1 MFAALRSTQDRAP
14 ESDAPLRVATTA
26 FFAIALVAPWHAG
39 VAALGFLVAIA
50 TRRWRVPSAGSPA
63 ATAFVGV
70 SILLAATAVLPLL
83 LHPLGDHGVK
93 LLAQFSFL
101 PAIAGLCWF
110 VPRSR
115 GLTVSLW
122 TGVTVG
128 AVLAGVTALTQV
140 VVFEMPRATG
150 TEGNAIVFGDLALLM
165 GALSVALVGPAT
177 NWWSAAGRAHR
188 VGLATT
194 AAAVGGAVAS
204 LLSGSRGGWLAIAPA
219 AIILLRYRPR
229 TTGGPGSPRR
239 PSIALRRDH
248 VVRAAVGA
256 TALIA
261 VTAAAGG
268 MPFDRL
274 DAGVD
279 DITGYVA
286 GEAAT
291 PDVTPVD
298 PAGTTIGA
306 RFEAWRAAAD
316 AVADHPI
323 LGIGW
328 GNLQSH
334 FERQV
339 VTEGRHHRIAEF
351 THAHQQVLGAW
362 ASSGIVGAAAFVAV
376 VAVPARHF
384 RRAARSADD
393 EQRAIGA
400 AGLVVVAS
408 FVVFGLTEA
417 IFENLVPVV
426 FYAVTVGVLSA
437 QLRVGD
443 RVDSSSRIEARTAH

>member
-14 ESDAPLRVATTA
+14 ELDAPLRVATTA

-50 TRRWRVPSAGSPA
+50 TRRWRVPTAGSPA

-70 SILLAATAVLPLL
+70 SVLLVTTAVLPLL
-83 LHPLGDHGVK
+83 LHPLGDQGVK

-140 VVFEMPRATG
+140 VVFDMPRAIG

-177 NWWSAAGRAHR
+177 NWWSAGRARR

-194 AAAVGGAVAS
+194 AAAIGGAVAS

-219 AIILLRYRPR
+219 AIILLWYRPR
-229 TTGGPGSPRR
+229 STGGPGSSRW

-248 VVRAAVGA
+248 VVRAAVAA
-256 TALIA
+256 TVLIA
-261 VTAAAGG
+261 VTAVAGG

-291 PDVTPVD
+291 PGVRPVD

-376 VAVPARHF
+376 VVVPARHF
-384 RRAARSADD
+384 RRAARSTDH

-426 FYAVTVGVLSA
+426 FYAVTVGLLSA
-437 QLRVGD
+437 QLRVGHQ
-443 RVDSSSRIEARTAH
+443 VDSSMRIEARTSH

>member
-14 ESDAPLRVATTA
+14 ALDAPLCVATTA
-26 FFAIALVAPWHAG
+26 FYAVALVAPWHAG
-39 VAALGFLVAIA
+39 VAALGFLIAVA
-50 TRRWRVPSAGSPA
+50 TRRWRVPIAASPA

-70 SILLAATAVLPLL
+70 SVLLAVTAFLPLL
-83 LHPLGDHGVK
+83 LHPIGDHGVK
-93 LLAQFSFL
+93 LLAQFLLL

-110 VPRSR
+110 VPRSP

-122 TGVTVG
+122 AGVTTG
-128 AVLAGVTALTQV
+128 AVLAGAAALTQV
-140 VVFEMPRATG
+140 VVFDLPRAVG

-165 GALSVALVGPAT
+165 GVLSIALARPAMT
-177 NWWSAAGRAHR
+177 WWSTARAHD

-194 AAAVGGAVAS
+194 AAAIGGTVAS

-219 AIILLRYRPR
+219 AVILLRYRPR
-229 TTGGPGSPRR
+229 STSGHASG
-239 PSIALRRDH
+239 AW
-248 VVRAAVGA
+248 AAVGRNHVARAALAA
-256 TALIA
+256 TALFA
-261 VTAAAGG
+261 VTAVAGG

-286 GEAAT
+286 GEAAA
-291 PDVTPVD
+291 PGATPVD

-316 AVADHPI
+316 AVADHPV

-376 VAVPARHF
+376 VAVPGRHF

-393 EQRAIGA
+393 ERRAIGA

-408 FVVFGLTEA
+408 FAVFGLTEA

-426 FYAVTVGVLSA
+426 FYAVTIGLLSS
-437 QLRVGD
+437 QLRVGEQME
-443 RVDSSSRIEARTAH
+443 SSSRVEAMSNP

>member
-1 MFAALRSTQDRAP
+1 MFTALRSAQDRAP
-14 ESDAPLRVATTA
+14 ELDAPLCVATTA
-26 FFAIALVAPWHAG
+26 FYAVALVAPWHAG
-39 VAALGFLVAIA
+39 LAALGFIIA
-50 TRRWRVPSAGSPA
+50 FANRRWRVPVAASPA

-70 SILLAATAVLPLL
+70 SVLLATTAFLPLL
-83 LHPLGDHGVK
+83 LHPVGDHGVK
-93 LLAQFSFL
+93 LLAQFCLL

-122 TGVTVG
+122 AGVTAG
-128 AVLAGVTALTQV
+128 AVLAGATALTQV
-140 VVFEMPRATG
+140 IVFDVPRAIG

-165 GALSVALVGPAT
+165 GILSIALVGPAMT
-177 NWWSAAGRAHR
+177 WWSAGHAHH

-194 AAAVGGAVAS
+194 AAAIGGAVAS

-219 AIILLRYRPR
+219 AIILLRYRLR
-229 TTGGPGSPRR
+229 STRGQGPP
-239 PSIALRRDH
+239 PAAWIARHRGHLTR
-248 VVRAAVGA
+248 VAVAA
-256 TALIA
+256 TALVA
-261 VTAAAGG
+261 VTVLAGG

-279 DITGYVA
+279 DITGYVS
-286 GEAAT
+286 GDDAT
-291 PDVTPVD
+291 PGATPVD

-316 AVADHPI
+316 AVADHPV

-351 THAHQQVLGAW
+351 THAHQQALGAW

-376 VAVPARHF
+376 VAIPARHF

-393 EQRAIGA
+393 ERRAIGA
-400 AGLVVVAS
+400 AGLVVVSS

-426 FYAVTVGVLSA
+426 FYAVTVGLLSS
-437 QLRVGD
+437 QLRVGE
-443 RVDSSSRIEARTAH
+443 RVDSSSRTEATSIP